1 MQIENIEESKKL
13 LVEVENLFN
22 SLDEVKKG
30 LEKELYIKEDE
41 TQDYLHELELGNL
54 NGIDI
59 MKTSKRLIKTRKERR
74 VIKNK
79 LEVLNTLKGYTDK
92 YINKGIITETRQVIK
107 NLDTL
112 EENWKN
118 RSYNAKVVE
127 DLKCARKIKN

>member
-1 MQIENIEESKKL
+1 MDLDNEELLATRKLLGLNKGIEESKKL

-92 YINKGIITETRQVIK
+92 YINKGIISETRQAIGELEVIM
-107 NLDTL
+107 
-112 EENWKN
+112 
-118 RSYNAKVVE
+118 
-127 DLKCARKIKN
+127 LKSLKI

>member
-1 MQIENIEESKKL
+1 MQIESIEESKKL

-92 YINKGIITETRQVIK
+92 YINKGIISETRQAIS
-107 NLDTL
+107 NLEKL
-112 EENWKN
+112 EENWRT

-127 DLKCARKIKN
+127 DLKCARK

>member
-92 YINKGIITETRQVIK
+92 YINKGIISETRQAIS
-107 NLDTL
+107 NLEKL
-112 EENWKN
+112 EENWRT

-127 DLKCARKIKN
+127 DLKCARK